1 MNLNKI
7 EKRVRYADTDHFGV
21 VYYGRYLEWLEE
33 GRTEI
38 LRDNGISYADF
49 EKKDMFAPVVKVEIE
64 YKNAPQYDDIIVVET
79 KIDRIGNSSIDFE
92 YKVYRKNDKLLIATG
107 KTTNVFITKDRKKIS
122 VPDEV
127 RKILN

>member
-38 LRDNGISYADF
+38 LRDNGVSYADF
-49 EKKDMFAPVVKVEIE
+49 EKKGLFAPVIKVEIE

-79 KIDRIGNSSIDFE
+79 KIERIGNSSIDFS
-92 YKVYRKNDKLLIATG
+92 YKVYRKSDELPIATG
-107 KTTNVFITKDRKKIS
+107 KTTNVFITRERKPTK

-127 RKILN
+127 RKILD